1 LIVNHRGE
9 RHLYIDGEMAWRK
22 AIPQN
27 RDRQQSQA
35 LALGAGAILAILSIQ
50 TVAVAYSLAKQF
62 PAFVFGAFGISVFFA
77 LTVFG
82 LRAATAAG
90 AACGAMTCLLLTI
103 WTGSSLESLLRTGLT
118 PLILLFV
125 LTFLATRMG
134 RQRKTMAGL
143 TEERR
148 GRNAAQV
155 IANLGVPAASSS
167 LTGIGVLLGWLPHT
181 VSVRLVGAVAL
192 AALAEATA
200 DTVSSE
206 IGQAFGGRPVM
217 LTTLR
222 RVAPGTDGAVS
233 LVGTVAGIAAGA
245 AVVWAGRWA
254 LRLGIHEAS
263 IAFLAAC
270 AGLFFDSLL
279 GATVERCGWLGN
291 DLVNFTSTLFAAVI
305 ALGLL
310 IALR

>member
-1 LIVNHRGE
+1 
-9 RHLYIDGEMAWRK
+9 LYIDGETVWRK
-22 AIPQN
+22 AIP
-27 RDRQQSQA
+27 RDRDQRQSQA
-35 LALGAGAILAILSIQ
+35 LGLGAGALLAILSVQ
-50 TVAVAYSLAKQF
+50 TMAVAYSLAEQF

-90 AACGAMTCLLLTI
+90 AACGAMVCFLLTI
-103 WTGSSLESLLRTGLT
+103 WTGSYLGSLLRTGLT

-125 LTFLATRMG
+125 LTFAATRMG
-134 RQRKTMAGL
+134 RQQKTKAGL
-143 TEERR
+143 AEGRR

-155 IANLGVPAASSS
+155 IANLGVSAASSS
-167 LTGIGVLLGWLPHT
+167 LMGIGVLLGWLPRT
-181 VSVRLVGAVAL
+181 LSVHLAGAVAL

-206 IGQAFGGRPVM
+206 IGQAFGGHPIM

-222 RVAPGTDGAVS
+222 RAEPGTDGAVS
-233 LVGTVAGIAAGA
+233 LMGTAAGIAAGA
-245 AVVWAGRWA
+245 AVVWAGWWA
-254 LRLGIHEAS
+254 LRLGIREAA
-263 IAFLAAC
+263 IALLAAC

-279 GATVERCGWLGN
+279 GATVERRGWLGN
-291 DLVNFTSTLFAAVI
+291 DLVNFTSTLFAAAV